1 MKYSAAKQSK
11 ANSPN
16 IFPIYVACS
25 SQCHALTE
33 LTRKK
38 NSNFHLFFY
47 FFCSFVLFSSDRLF
61 IECER
66 TCRFAF
72 DVNIWSVFLCCPNCA
87 LVKWFRFYNLTIR
100 ATNMASVSATS
111 SAIIHILDR
120 NDNAPYFTQQLYKG
134 EISESAPIASLIL
147 AINDTLKMDQRY
159 VPHTRTHVKQHQ
171 QNLQHFDIKDHVCCT
186 IIICTQQFNAWAS
199 FVHRIYK
206 CPIALWIDNTWHG
219 HETLYAEL
227 CALFKF
233 WTAI

>member
-1 MKYSAAKQSK
+1 MKWNTLHQSK

-33 LTRKK
+33 LTKK
-38 NSNFHLFFY
+38 IVIFTHFSIS
-47 FFCSFVLFSSDRLF
+47 FFCVFCCFFSSDRLF

-72 DVNIWSVFLCCPNCA
+72 DVNIWSVFLYCPNCA

-159 VPHTRTHVKQHQ
+159 VSLTHTHT
-171 QNLQHFDIKDHVCCT
+171 
-186 IIICTQQFNAWAS
+186 
-199 FVHRIYK
+199 
-206 CPIALWIDNTWHG
+206 
-219 HETLYAEL
+219 
-227 CALFKF
+227 
-233 WTAI
+233 